1 MRDISEDVILSNMV
15 EENVPPGLTLVNTS
29 KRKKRRTAKMEQ
41 EIYNF
46 LMSCFNKKVE
56 HEPIDKNHV
65 GKMLT
70 LISYDELFENSPN
83 ARIINQDIMISSN
96 VAEEINKAIFSNSDG
111 ELGFTA
117 TCECGKL
124 KGNYYEGIECNNCHT
139 KVSTAFADKL
149 SHTCWIAIPDD
160 MPPVMHPIVYM
171 VLNKWS
177 TFKINETS
185 LIDILLNPDAEMIPE
200 LKEVFPKQGFT
211 YFYENHRYIFDILL
225 NHYPKTANKSNTPLI
240 RYFLN
245 KYKHLLF
252 CRKLPILH
260 NSLHVITKS
269 GVIRCVDNSVK
280 DALKT
285 ALNITY
291 ASFTHKRSV
300 THDKFID
307 VALYNA
313 YHGYVDYVSSIGQQ
327 KLGDKFSLFR
337 HHLLGCRCHW
347 SCRTV
352 IVPHTTPEDADV
364 LYMPWNIMVQS
375 FKLELLNIMVNK
387 YHLDPTEAVY
397 RHVRALSNFD
407 PLIYD
412 ILNDLINGHP
422 FGGWPTLLGRNPSLQ
437 LGAIQLFKVTKV
449 KTDIHDESINL
460 SPLVCKAP
468 NANVNWPYI

>member
-1 MRDISEDVILSNMV
+1 MAEEILLSELV
-15 EENVPPGLTLVNTS
+15 EENTPPGLETISVNPS
-29 KRKKRRTAKMEQ
+29 KRKRKRSYKMEQ
-41 EIYNF
+41 EINKF
-46 LMSCFNKKVE
+46 LMSCFNRKIVRETKTKDT
-56 HEPIDKNHV
+56 P

-70 LISYDELFENSPN
+70 LMSYDELFENSPN
-83 ARIINQDIMISSN
+83 ARIINTDIMTSQNI
-96 VAEEINKAIFSNSDG
+96 AAEINNAIFSNSDG

-117 TCECGKL
+117 TCECGKF
-124 KGNYYEGIECNNCHT
+124 KGNFYEGAICPLCHS

-160 MPPVMHPIVYM
+160 MPPVIHPIVYM

-177 TFKINETS
+177 TFKINEVS

-200 LKEVFPKQGFT
+200 LKEVFPKHGFT
-211 YFYENHRYIFDILL
+211 YFYENYRHIFDVLL
-225 NHYPKTANKSNTPLI
+225 NKYPKTANKSNTPLV

-245 KYKHLLF
+245 KYKHLIF

-269 GVIRCVDNSVK
+269 GVMKFVDNSVK

-307 VALYNA
+307 SALYTS
-313 YHGYVDYVSSIGQQ
+313 YQGYVSYVSSIGQN
-327 KLGDKFSLFR
+327 KLGDKFALFR

-352 IVPHTTPEDADV
+352 IVPHVTPEDADV
-364 LYMPWNIMVQS
+364 LYMPWAIMVQS
-375 FKLELLNIMVNK
+375 FKLEILNFMVNK
-387 YHLDPTEAVY
+387 FKLNPMDAIY
-397 RHVRALSNFD
+397 RHTHALANYD
-407 PLIYD
+407 PMVD
-412 ILNDLINGHP
+412 EILNDLIQSHP
-422 FGGWPTLLGRNPSLQ
+422 LGGWPLLLGRNPKNT
-437 LGAIQLFKVTKV
+437 AF
-449 KTDIHDESINL
+449 
-460 SPLVCKAP
+460 C
-468 NANVNWPYI
+468 